1 MTPRALPLIPVVAV
15 AALVAAW
22 AATPAGDAA
31 RLLQASDVLASAAA
45 AAACLAAGAAF
56 SPGDHLWRA
65 WILQSIS
72 WLALAAAL
80 LIGGG
85 AATAAGGAMTPLH
98 AAALVASNATGLA
111 SLAFF
116 AAVLWKADL
125 GFTASTAERVGVWA
139 AAAVVALAFAGVV
152 LMSDLAQAVTTGSL
166 RDVIFVIADTTDL
179 LVFLLTAPILLVA
192 LGVRGGALALIWG
205 LAAAGNFGWI
215 LVDAATGPMG
225 DLLDPAHARLL
236 AHTGTAAAAW
246 CWAAAALAQRRV
258 ARGG

>member
-1 MTPRALPLIPVVAV
+1 MTPRALPLIPVAAV

-22 AATPAGDAA
+22 AATPAADAA
-31 RLLQASDVLASAAA
+31 RLLQGSDVVASAAA

-65 WILQSIS
+65 WILQSLS
-72 WLALAAAL
+72 WLALAAAVL
-80 LIGGG
+80 LGGV
-85 AATAAGGAMTPLH
+85 AATAGGAMTPLH
-98 AAALVASNATGLA
+98 AAALVATNATGLA

-125 GFTASTAERVGVWA
+125 GFTASTAERLAVWA

-152 LMSDLAQAVTTGSL
+152 LMSDLAQAITTGSL
-166 RDVIFVIADTTDL
+166 RDVIFVIADSTDL
-179 LVFLLTAPILLVA
+179 LIFLLTAPILLVA
-192 LGVRGGALALIWG
+192 LGVRGGALAWIWG
-205 LAAAGNFGWI
+205 LAAAGNLGWI
-215 LVDAATGPMG
+215 LVDAASGSLG
-225 DLLDPAHARLL
+225 DRLDPAQARLL